1 MSSRAIVGRNAALHA
16 LGRVLDVVVE
26 GAPQLALI
34 VGEPGVGKTRLVGA
48 LEARGRELGF
58 LVLHGESLEFG
69 GEEFPYAPV
78 VAALRTLPLE
88 EELDDLDDD
97 ARGALAVLLPRL
109 EGGGPTCVCGSA
121 ARALPGVESD
131 AGG

>member
-1 MSSRAIVGRNAALHA
+1 MSSRAIVGRDAALQA
-16 LGRVLDVVVE
+16 LGRMLDAVLE

-34 VGEPGVGKTRLVGA
+34 AGEPGVGKTRLVGA

-78 VAALRTLPLE
+78 VAALRRCRSGRSSTTSTTTP
-88 EELDDLDDD
+88 
-97 ARGALAVLLPRL
+97 
-109 EGGGPTCVCGSA
+109 A
-121 ARALPGVESD
+121 ARSPCCFPASKA
-131 AGG
+131 AGRASRIGSGRAGCTS